1 VEERK
6 TGRLEAWKSGSLEER
21 DALMPRLQPTGLRN
35 LRAFQLAKKLSH
47 EVYEISADFPNHEY
61 RLIGQ
66 MRGAAVFVLGNI
78 AEGYGRNA
86 IGDYIRYL

>member
-1 VEERK
+1 M
-6 TGRLEAWKSGSLEER
+6 EAWKNGSLEER